1 MSFPKVRAVAN
12 QSAVNKQ
19 KPHCSRENQIETHL
33 VQLDGKYRPVNA
45 FVLQIRVI
53 RK

>member
-1 MSFPKVRAVAN
+1 M
-12 QSAVNKQ
+12 QSLATAVNKP
-19 KPHCSRENQIETHL
+19 KPHCSPENQIKTHL
-33 VQLDGKYRPVNA
+33 EQLDGKYRPVNA